1 MYHKLSHIKLNKIID
16 ECIDKILKESSD
28 VNTIL
33 YRCFDGNDIVNGEWI
48 WLSTNYADKQY
59 GKHCSEFS
67 IPLNNFNIADSNTVI
82 EYIKRFDIKD
92 WSDAMYDEFIEQAME
107 WFDWDAYKEGRI
119 SDDKAY
125 NNIPSIAWTEVM
137 EHPNYYTFAERLK
150 NDGYDGYCFTY
161 LDSYAGYPTYF
172 AFFNAKEILP
182 YQIK

>member
-1 MYHKLSHIKLNKIID
+1 
-16 ECIDKILKESSD
+16 
-28 VNTIL
+28 
-33 YRCFDGNDIVNGEWI
+33 
-48 WLSTNYADKQY
+48 
-59 GKHCSEFS
+59 
-67 IPLNNFNIADSNTVI
+67 
-82 EYIKRFDIKD
+82 
-92 WSDAMYDEFIEQAME
+92 MYDEFIEQAME

-125 NNIPSIAWTEVM
+125 NNIPTIAWTEVM
-137 EHPNYYTFAERLK
+137 EHPDYYTFAERLK